1 MHENELGVRLLI
13 NPNGCVCV
21 CVCYDCY
28 CNANLS
34 GLCLNSRL
42 QILLLA
48 FLKRIRAKTEQTARQ
63 QKQPGV
69 DPEPTRVLLS
79 SVSTFRFC
87 HVSTCIQEPR
97 GGRKWDRKNRGGK
110 CCLNLSVSRKL
121 VYLALYV
128 FFFVVDKRL

>member
-1 MHENELGVRLLI
+1 MHKNELGVRLLI
-13 NPNGCVCV
+13 HPNGCV

-48 FLKRIRAKTEQTARQ
+48 FLKRIRAKTEQTVRQ

-69 DPEPTRVLLS
+69 DPKPTRILLS

-97 GGRKWDRKNRGGK
+97 GGRKWDREPGREM
-110 CCLNLSVSRKL
+110 LPQSVSQSKTCL
-121 VYLALYV
+121 FSTLY
-128 FFFVVDKRL
+128 FFVVDKRL